1 MFCPRCGS
9 QSSDNMVFCAYCG
22 TRIDGNDR
30 KEPVVSQ
37 QPQKHPGES
46 SATTSLVCGII
57 GLFILWIV
65 FSIIA
70 IVQGNK
76 AKKLGFTGGTA
87 TAGTILGW
95 IGIVLGIIGTV
106 YGVIIFMAA
115 MSAEGLL

>member
-1 MFCPRCGS
+1 MFCPKCGS
-9 QSSDNMVFCAYCG
+9 QNSDSTVFCAYCG
-22 TRIDGNDR
+22 ARIDDIGR
-30 KEPVVSQ
+30 KEQAVSQ

-46 SATTSLVCGII
+46 SATSSLVCGII

-95 IGIVLGIIGTV
+95 IGIVLGIIS
-106 YGVIIFMAA
+106 VIYTMILFVA
-115 MSAEGLL
+115 MDAGGWL